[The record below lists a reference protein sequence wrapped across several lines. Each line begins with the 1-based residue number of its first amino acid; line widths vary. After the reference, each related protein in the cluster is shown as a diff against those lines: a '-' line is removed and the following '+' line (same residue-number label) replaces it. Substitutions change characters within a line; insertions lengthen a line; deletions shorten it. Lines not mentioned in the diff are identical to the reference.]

1 MIIRRYYFSDGWTDH
16 DLVYRWKSEGPVQFA
31 PNLTLPGGFKM
42 DSFDNVNCDVKT
54 ATGNHNSTKNVLNI
68 LEQKKGWK
76 SVQNCSKNVSKTPKK
91 P

>member
-54 ATGNHNSTKNVLNI
+54 ATGNTNSTKNI
-68 LEQKKGWK
+68 LEQKKARRVFK
-76 SVQNCSKNVSKTPKK
+76 IVPKIYRVFIK
-91 P
+91 DLQI